1 MAKKQLDLSV
11 IITYKDGKEEIYPS
25 LEVASKESGLTVAA
39 IKIRCNKSRQG
50 SCNKKDKINCRWIDD
65 TTFRHYQAKKS
76 KNKGSAFETE
86 IVEKLKS
93 IGYDDVCRAASES
106 KKLDNN
112 KIDISGSTEC
122 AFQAKHT
129 QTLPN
134 YYKIREA
141 CTDERPLVLLWKK
154 SAEENS
160 ISKGKLAIVDWDFF
174 FTLLKNYHNK

>member
-1 MAKKQLDLSV
+1 MNTAVEITFKNGDKK
-11 IITYKDGKEEIYPS
+11 IFNS
-25 LEVASKESGLTVAA
+25 LEEAAINSGLSESA

-50 SCNKKDKINCRWIDD
+50 SYNKKDKINCKWVDD
-65 TTFRHYQAKKS
+65 HTFRHYQAKKS
-76 KNKGSAFETE
+76 RNKGNQFESE

-93 IGYDDVCRAASES
+93 IGYSDVCRAAGES
-106 KKLDNN
+106 RSLDSN
-112 KIDISGSTEC
+112 KIDIYGSTEC

-134 YYKIREA
+134 YYKIRES
-141 CTDERPLVLLWKK
+141 CTDERPLVILWKK

-174 FTLLKNYHNK
+174 FTLLENYHNK